1 MAKYLSKQNW
11 ISTNNYLPYCDT
23 DLLVNYNQETKNVLT
38 LTESFE
44 FVVQKMFHTVNGW
57 QFNKCNNI
65 KYWTI
70 IPDLPNKNQM

>member
-11 ISTNNYLPYCDT
+11 ISPNNYLPYCDT

-57 QFNKCNNI
+57 
-65 KYWTI
+65 
-70 IPDLPNKNQM
+70 

>member
-1 MAKYLSKQNW
+1 MVKYVFKQNW
-11 ISTNNYLPYCDT
+11 ISPNNYLPYCDP

-57 QFNKCNNI
+57 QFNKYNNI
-65 KYWTI
+65 KYWTT
-70 IPDLPNKNQM
+70 IPDLPNKNQI